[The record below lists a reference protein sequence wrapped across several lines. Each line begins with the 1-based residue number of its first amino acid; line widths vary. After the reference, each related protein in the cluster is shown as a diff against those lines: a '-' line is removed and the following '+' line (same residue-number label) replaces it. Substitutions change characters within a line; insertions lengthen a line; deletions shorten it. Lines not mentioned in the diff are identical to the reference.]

1 MHAARTLSAALA
13 LTLGTFGTAQ
23 DEAATQEPK
32 PTFTLSEKEMG
43 DGWHVLFDGT
53 STDAWRSYGRPGFPE
68 KGWGIADG
76 TLHHAPNGG
85 GGDIITRRAYRNFE
99 LAFEWKIQPG
109 GNSGVMYRVVE
120 TEHPSY
126 WSGPEYQVLD
136 DAAHGG
142 AGHKHHS
149 GALYGLYAAEERV
162 VKPAGEW
169 NEGRIRIFG
178 NRVEHWLNGT
188 KLVDAK
194 FGSDDWNAR
203 VGASKFKDW
212 EGFGVN
218 ARGHLC
224 LQDHGNEV
232 WYRNVRCRELQPE
245 TERFGESVSLFDGT
259 PQSMGRSW
267 FHLSEKVSSDSVWSV
282 KDGALTCVGK
292 PRGYFYSNDKFEDFV
307 LTLGWRFDAEQEEGN
322 SGVLLRAT
330 GDHKIWPRSIE
341 AQLQSGRAGD
351 LWNIGEF
358 PMRTDAA
365 RTDGRNTRVT
375 HNAEKPVGAWN
386 QMEVICDDGWIA
398 VRVNGQLVNEAWG
411 CEDVEG
417 FLGFQLEGT
426 PVSFD
431 GIRVTRLRN

>member
-1 MHAARTLSAALA
+1 MHAARTLSAALVLA
-13 LTLGTFGTAQ
+13 LGSASTAQ
-23 DEAATQEPK
+23 EDAKPQEPK
-32 PTFTLSEKEMG
+32 PTFTLSEAEMG
-43 DGWHVLFDGT
+43 QGWHVLFDGT

-68 KGWGIADG
+68 KGWGIEDG
-76 TLHHAPNGG
+76 SLHHAPNGG
-85 GGDIITRRAYRNFE
+85 GGDIITKRAYRNFE
-99 LAFEWKIQPG
+99 LAFDWKIQPG

-136 DAAHGG
+136 DSAHGG

-149 GALYGLYAAEERV
+149 GALYGLYPAEERV

-194 FGSDDWNAR
+194 FGSDDWNER

-245 TERFGESVSLFDGT
+245 PERLGESTVLFDGT
-259 PQSMGRSW
+259 PQSMGRFW
-267 FHLSEKVSSDSVWSV
+267 FHLEGNASFDKSWSIQ
-282 KDGALTCVGK
+282 DRTLACTGE
-292 PRGYFYSNDKFEDFV
+292 PRGYFYSNDRFEDFV
-307 LTLGWRFDAEQEEGN
+307 MTMRWRFDAEGGN
-322 SGVLLRAT
+322 SGVLLRTT
-330 GDHKIWPRSIE
+330 GKHTIWPRSIE
-341 AQLQSGRAGD
+341 AQLQTGHAGD
-351 LWNIGEF
+351 LWNIGEV
-358 PMRTDAA
+358 PMRTDAS
-365 RTDGRNTRVT
+365 RTEGR
-375 HNAEKPVGAWN
+375 HAKASHSAEKPAGEWN
-386 QMEVICDDGWIA
+386 DMEIICDDGWIA
-398 VRVNGQLVNEAWG
+398 VRVNGQIVNEAWG

-417 FLGFQLEGT
+417 VIGFQLEGT
-426 PVSFD
+426 PMWFD
-431 GIRVTRLRN
+431 AIRVTRLR